1 MESNGKNFPLLFLWL
16 KVYNFQKN
24 VTNSNQHIKLT
35 AKFTLQI
42 NLNNF
47 IYKPI

>member
-16 KVYNFQKN
+16 KVYNFQKKC
-24 VTNSNQHIKLT
+24 NQHIKLT
-35 AKFTLQI
+35 AKFTLKI